1 MDPEINHQWL
11 LRSQRKLDN
20 QTLCVLK
27 EERKHIL
34 KINTHTQLED
44 DSNALVM
51 TRDRGICKTQ
61 PGTGIITIQ
70 VMGNNRQD
78 KGIPFL

>member
-11 LRSQRKLDN
+11 LRSRRKLDN

-51 TRDRGICKTQ
+51 TRDRRICKT
-61 PGTGIITIQ
+61 
-70 VMGNNRQD
+70 
-78 KGIPFL
+78 

>member
-1 MDPEINHQWL
+1 MDPEINHRWL

-51 TRDRGICKTQ
+51 TRDRRICKT
-61 PGTGIITIQ
+61 
-70 VMGNNRQD
+70 
-78 KGIPFL
+78 